1 MVKEFSR
8 EGEDAGMIPP
18 PPTPAYVISL
28 CLVSDIVA
36 VFVHWVCLGVGVGEQ
51 KVYINNV

>member
-1 MVKEFSR
+1 MVKESSR
-8 EGEDAGMIPP
+8 GGEDAGMIPP
-18 PPTPAYVISL
+18 PPTPTYLISL
-28 CLVSDIVA
+28 CLVSNIVA